1 MPSYSF
7 YHIDAF
13 AREAF
18 KGNPAAII
26 PVPHFLDTALMQT
39 IAAENNIAETAF
51 IVAKE
56 NGVWDLRWFTPA
68 VEVPL
73 CGHATLAAAHAI
85 WAHEGYEGN
94 EIGFDTK
101 SGRLTVKKLDD
112 GRLEMD
118 FPANTPEQVP
128 PRLDISEALGDTPV
142 EYWQGDY
149 TVAVYEKSEQ
159 IINLEPDFLSLKNC
173 SIDPKNTKNWV
184 TCVAPA
190 SGEHKE
196 DGFDIVARFFAPGSG
211 ADEDPATGSAHCIL
225 APLFA
230 EKLGKTQLNSF
241 QAFPGRGAEIGIKL
255 DGDRVKLRG
264 NAMTLIEGKIHL

>member
-7 YHIDAF
+7 FHIDAF
-13 AREAF
+13 ANEAF

-26 PVPHFLDTALMQT
+26 PVPSFPDAALMQT

-85 WAHEGYEGN
+85 WAHEGFKGN

-101 SGRLTVKKLDD
+101 SGRLTVQKLDD

-128 PRLDISEALGDTPV
+128 PRLDISEALGETPA

-149 TVAVYEKSEQ
+149 MVAVYEKSEQ

-190 SGEHKE
+190 NGKHKE

-230 EKLGKTQLNSF
+230 EKLGKTELKSF
-241 QAFPGRGAEIGIKL
+241 QAFPGRGAEISMKL
-255 DGDRVKLRG
+255 DGGRVKLRG
-264 NAMTLIEGKIHL
+264 KAMTLIEGKIYL